1 MVSNME
7 VPFVDLKNQYD
18 PIKEYIHANINDVL
32 ESCDFVYS
40 KYNESLEIKISNLI
54 GVPYAVGCSS
64 GTAALHLALTALDIG
79 PGDEVIV
86 PANSFIATALAVSYT
101 GAKPIFVDV
110 TRAGLID
117 CNSVLERITP
127 NTKAVIPVHLYGIP
141 VDINKLRLLLPP
153 SIYIIEDAAQA
164 FGGLADGFECGSI
177 GDIGCFSFYPAK
189 NLGTCGQGG
198 AVVCKDKDIYDKI
211 RSLVNVGRG
220 YSHYDFAYKGFN
232 YRLDSIKAA
241 FLDVAIDHIKEW
253 NFNRN
258 VIALK
263 YCDMLYDND
272 YIDTMLIPHSML
284 ATFHLFVIELE
295 SEEVRDML
303 QEHLSACGIGTGIHY
318 PIPIHKTE
326 AYSEYNDLT
335 IPVVEDRA
343 DRILSLPM
351 HPNLEDKEIGYVCDC
366 INNFIAG

>member
-1 MVSNME
+1 MVINMR
-7 VPFVDLKNQYD
+7 VPFVDLKRQYST
-18 PIKEYIHANINDVL
+18 IKEYIYRNISDVL

-40 KYNESLEIKISNLI
+40 KYNESFEAKLARFV

-64 GTAALHLALTALDIG
+64 GTSALHLALTALNIG

-101 GAKPIFVDV
+101 GAKPVFVDV
-110 TRAGLID
+110 TKSGLID
-117 CNSVLERITP
+117 CNSVLEKVTP

-141 VDINKLRLLLPP
+141 VDINKLKLLLPP
-153 SIYIIEDAAQA
+153 SIYIIEDAAQSL
-164 FGGLADGFECGSI
+164 GGLADGFECGSM

-198 AVVCKDKDIYDKI
+198 AVVCKDKDVYDKI

-220 YSHYDFAYKGFN
+220 KSHYDFAYKGFN
-232 YRLDSIKAA
+232 YRLDSLKAA

-253 NFNRN
+253 NFSRN
-258 VIALK
+258 ISALK
-263 YCDMLYDND
+263 YFDMLYHND
-272 YIDTMLIPHSML
+272 SVKTMSIPHSML

-303 QEHLSACGIGTGIHY
+303 QEHLNACGIGNGIHY
-318 PIPIHKTE
+318 PIPIHKTS
-326 AYSEYNDLT
+326 AYAEYNDIT
-335 IPVVEDRA
+335 IPNVEYRS

-351 HPNLEDKEIGYVCDC
+351 HPSLEDKEVEYVCKC
-366 INNFIAG
+366 INKFII